1 MVLVVGKGG
10 VGKSFIVNLIVGE
23 RVIIV
28 SVF

>member
-10 VGKSFIVNLIVGE
+10 VGKSLIVNFIVGE
-23 RVIIV
+23 RVIVV